1 MAPAAFT
8 TPFARIHGTLG
19 TRTIFAQVPRLPW
32 ITRDNVLIGY
42 ADGRDATCAAGGANN
57 RGALATVAKQAGG
70 SSLFAA
76 YDG

>member
-1 MAPAAFT
+1 MVPAAFT
-8 TPFARIHGTLG
+8 TPFAKIHGSWG
-19 TRTIFAQVPRLPW
+19 TRMIFAQVPKLPW
-32 ITRDNVLIGY
+32 ITRGNVLIGY
-42 ADGRDATCAAGGANN
+42 ADGCDATCAAGGANN